1 MYIET
6 GFNSPIFIPTP
17 IINKQQQPL
26 IQNQQIYMQPQQQIF
41 SPQPL
46 YIPQQQSYYQNN
58 PNDGITIINIDNND
72 HKKQ

>member
-17 IINKQQQPL
+17 IINKQQQPF

-46 YIPQQQSYYQNN
+46 YIPQQQ
-58 PNDGITIINIDNND
+58 
-72 HKKQ
+72 